1 MAEQLLSVL
10 TSCLGVSTPTA
21 RAAAKDAVLASLAG
35 LNRGVSANTEQQAA
49 VEAAVRKLERLNPTR
64 PNTLASPLLNGK
76 WELIYTTSVSI
87 LGSNRP
93 PFLRPLGASAAV
105 GSYREKCWHTLWWLW
120 AAHFFGTLTR
130 APSRCAGPIYQTIDA
145 PRKRAKNQ
153 ETWPFFSS
161 VTAELTPTSK
171 ASVGVQFKTFR
182 LLGFIPVT
190 APEAAKGSL
199 SFTYVDEEL
208 RISRGDKVRCA
219 CIALG

>member
-1 MAEQLLSVL
+1 VAGQLLSAL
-10 TSCLGVSTPTA
+10 TAFLGVSTPTA
-21 RAAAKDAVLASLAG
+21 RAAAKDAVLSSLAG

-105 GSYREKCWHTLWWLW
+105 LSRKVL
-120 AAHFFGTLTR
+120 AHPCGGCGLLALFGTLTR